1 MSLPLWLGF
10 LATVLVVALSPG
22 PGAAL
27 SMRVGLQHGYR
38 HALTAI
44 LGLQAALLMQLA
56 LVAAGLGALLA
67 ASEPAFLALKL
78 AGAGYLVWLGI
89 KKWRELPAENGLVPA
104 SSARGG
110 FFLQGVL
117 VNLGNPKAIVFI
129 AALVPPFIDSG
140 LPRLPQFLVIGATM
154 CCVDVLV
161 MSGYALLAG
170 RFRGVARGNRAV
182 RLQNRLFGG
191 VFIAAGLALT
201 ATSRH

>member
-1 MSLPLWLGF
+1 
-10 LATVLVVALSPG
+10 
-22 PGAAL
+22 
-27 SMRVGLQHGYR
+27 MRVVQAFSRQGRNYDLFRDYTNRYHLQ
-38 HALTAI
+38 TAI
-44 LGLQAALLMQLA
+44 HAAK
-56 LVAAGLGALLA
+56 VAASFLPVVDVLGALATA
-67 ASEPAFLALKL
+67 AVIWIGGTA
-78 AGAGYLVWLGI
+78 VLGESI
-89 KKWRELPAENGLVPA
+89 TA
-104 SSARGG
+104 
-110 FFLQGVL
+110 GVL

-191 VFIAAGLALT
+191 VFVAAGLALT